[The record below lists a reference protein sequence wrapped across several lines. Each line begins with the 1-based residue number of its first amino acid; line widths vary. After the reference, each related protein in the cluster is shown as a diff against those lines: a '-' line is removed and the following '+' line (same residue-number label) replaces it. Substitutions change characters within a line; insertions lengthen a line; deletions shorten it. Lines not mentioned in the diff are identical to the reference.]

1 MSNPPRN
8 SQSMR
13 VYRVDCSG
21 HHLTTGNAI
30 DANTLTL
37 FADRADASKYA
48 QRTGRSHRQSRSC
61 DAAQEYDRSTIASTQ
76 RSEESAGHQFD
87 QE

>member
-1 MSNPPRN
+1 M
-8 SQSMR
+8 
-13 VYRVDCSG
+13 DCSG
-21 HHLTTGNAI
+21 HHLTTGRAI

-37 FADRADASKYA
+37 PADRADASEYA
-48 QRTGRSHRQSRSC
+48 QRIGRSHGQHLGC
-61 DAAQEYDRSTIASTQ
+61 DAAQECDRSAIASTQ